1 MFETECGNS
10 YLVERTLE
18 EIATVIY
25 TPAPTEAELEEIR
38 KKEEEEERLRKEAEE
53 RAAEEAAAAKGKKGA
68 AAKAP
73 PKKVEEAPAEEE
85 KADEEEKPPEPEP
98 SPAEAKAALKPPQDP
113 FGEQVLHQELL
124 YSEDEL
130 RDRLHS
136 TMQKFLSWIFMEKS
150 NNLATVKRNG
160 KDLIDASVDELD
172 ENLRA

>member
-1 MFETECGNS
+1 M
-10 YLVERTLE
+10 E

-38 KKEEEEERLRKEAEE
+38 KKEEEEERKRKEEEE
-53 RAAEEAAAAKGKKGA
+53 RAAEEAAAAKGKKGT
-68 AAKAP
+68 AKAP
-73 PKKVEEAPAEEE
+73 PKKVEEPPAEEE
-85 KADEEEKPPEPEP
+85 KPEEDEKPPEPEP

-124 YSEDEL
+124 YSEAEL
-130 RDRLHS
+130 KDRLDA
-136 TMQKFLSWIFMEKS
+136 TLQKFLSWIFMEKS
-150 NNLATVKRNG
+150 TNLATVKRNG